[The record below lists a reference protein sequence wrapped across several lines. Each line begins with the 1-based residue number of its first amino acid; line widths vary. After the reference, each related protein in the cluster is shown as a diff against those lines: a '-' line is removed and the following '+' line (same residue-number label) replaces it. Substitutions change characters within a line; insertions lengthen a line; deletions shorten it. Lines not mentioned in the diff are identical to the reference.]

1 MNQPELSAVVMCFNE
16 KRTIERCLDSLSF
29 CDEIVVVDDCSTDGT
44 WELLQER
51 KDVRA
56 FQHRHTTFAA
66 QRQYGKDRATGRWI
80 LTMDAD
86 EYVARALA
94 EAIRAAIRRPDAP
107 DVYEI
112 RRRNPY
118 PRTLRGAFWTKHPRL
133 VRAEKCRW
141 VVTDNPHSPLD
152 TAGLRV
158 EVLEGAFLEHEPLP
172 DVATMLRKNVNRS
185 LIVAALDKA
194 GGRRGGMLPLLG
206 SSLGRFLKY
215 FFREGAW
222 RYGADGL
229 IFAAA
234 CGFEAFAKQAF
245 LVERQEKPLE
255 SMQDGGPGSYPA
267 GTTFVT
273 GGKA

>member
-1 MNQPELSAVVMCFNE
+1 MVGQPELSAVVMCFNE
-16 KRTIERCLDSLSF
+16 KRVIGRCLDALAF

-44 WELLQER
+44 WEMLQER
-51 KDVRA
+51 DGVRA

-86 EYVARALA
+86 EYVTPELA
-94 EAIRAAIRRPDAP
+94 KAVRAAISRSDAP
-107 DVYEI
+107 DVFEI

-118 PRTLRGAFWTKHPRL
+118 PATLRGEFWTKHPRL

-152 TAGLRV
+152 LTGLRV
-158 EVLEGAFLEHEPLP
+158 EVLEGAYLEHEPLP

-185 LIVAALDKA
+185 LIVAALDRSR
-194 GGRRGGMLPLLG
+194 GRRGGLVSLAS
-206 SSLGRFLKY
+206 SSLGRFFKY
-215 FFREGAW
+215 WIREGAW

-267 GTTFVT
+267 GTTFVS
-273 GGKA
+273 GSK